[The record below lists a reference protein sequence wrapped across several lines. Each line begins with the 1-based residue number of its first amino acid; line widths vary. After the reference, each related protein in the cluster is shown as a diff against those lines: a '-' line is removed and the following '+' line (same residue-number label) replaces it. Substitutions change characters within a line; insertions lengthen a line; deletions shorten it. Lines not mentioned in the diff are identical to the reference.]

1 MYPDGFLR
9 VENFSVVSSAIDWAC
24 LLIRSEWN
32 SSHDNNSINSI
43 DYLASATGARPSK
56 KIKHLEDWDRVNKSR
71 AIIEAADTSIRQG
84 MNLENASKTLSL
96 PSSRKGKHQDW
107 MFGNNFKALSSYR
120 TEVEGKPKASYHK
133 LIADAIIQSNVG
145 FLSLNDIY
153 EAIQKQHPYYAWSVQ
168 YIFH

>member
-1 MYPDGFLR
+1 MGFWGLKTS
-9 VENFSVVSSAIDWAC
+9 VSFSAFDWAC

-84 MNLENASKTLSL
+84 MNLENASETRKL